1 MPASYCHAKVL
12 AGILQPNSCWFL
24 NYFWQSPCK
33 CVVSSS
39 PILNNVINFKI
50 CRRALVH
57 IFAAGSKVNSSL
69 SLKVLVVMAKV
80 RFISI

>member
-24 NYFWQSPCK
+24 NSFWQPPCK

-39 PILNNVINFKI
+39 PILNIINFKI

-57 IFAAGSKVNSSL
+57 IFAAASKGNSSL
-69 SLKVLVVMAKV
+69 SLKVLVVMAKI